1 MFKSLF
7 SGRNMECRLL
17 SCTAMKISPVLCLL
31 LLVAISEPAAAQ
43 QRRDDH
49 NTQLV
54 HACGSKG
61 LSVDFVNRNCVD
73 WRARETNQLN
83 HSPMRE
89 QTNALTVW
97 CSRLGKVPNFGTGL
111 CM

>member
-1 MFKSLF
+1 
-7 SGRNMECRLL
+7 MECRLL
-17 SCTAMKISPVLCLL
+17 SRAAMRISPFLCLVL
-31 LLVAISEPAAAQ
+31 LLTVSEPAAVQ

-49 NTQLV
+49 KTQLV

-61 LSVDFVNRNCVD
+61 LSVDLLNRNCVG
-73 WRARETNQLN
+73 WNGREINQLN

-89 QTNALTVW
+89 QNSNALTVW